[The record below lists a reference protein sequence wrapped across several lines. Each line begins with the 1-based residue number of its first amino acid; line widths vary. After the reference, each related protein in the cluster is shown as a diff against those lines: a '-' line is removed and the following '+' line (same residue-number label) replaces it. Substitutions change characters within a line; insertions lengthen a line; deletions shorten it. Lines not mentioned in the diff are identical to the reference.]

1 MKITD
6 VMLQANSNLMRNKL
20 RTFLT
25 VVAIF
30 VGSFTIILTNAINTG
45 VNSFIDKQVSAA
57 GGEGYIEIMPS
68 AFREQIAALTG
79 SSIVEW
85 DPDRNASS
93 LSFISEETIQK
104 VKELEHIKPETVR
117 PFRSVN
123 IEYVTSSKTD
133 KKYVFNVHELPSSTI
148 NIDLVAGESV
158 DLTTDEYQ
166 IAIAPNYPTTLGF
179 DSDEA
184 IIGQKVILAIKNNV
198 TQKLT
203 DIEAV
208 VVGVQAPSVV
218 SMGRSWINGALSDRI
233 HAIATEGLPDSIAN
247 RTMFMTAEFD
257 PTISDAQLDELKAGL
272 NELGLMG
279 NTVQDSIGM
288 IKTFFDAITA
298 ILLVF
303 GAIALL
309 AASIGIINTLLMSVQ
324 ERTREIGLMKAMG
337 LSSFKVFLSFSFEA
351 IMIGFWGSVL
361 GIIVSIIVGN
371 IGNNIAHELFLSQ
384 LPTFQLVEFTIPNM
398 ALITLMIMFIAFIA
412 GTMPATRAA
421 RKNPIDALRYE

>member
-1 MKITD
+1 MKISD
-6 VMLQANSNLMRNKL
+6 VILQANSNLMRNKL

-45 VNSFIDKQVSAA
+45 VNSFIDKQVAAA

-68 AFREQIAALTG
+68 AIRQQIAAVMGNDIL
-79 SSIVEW
+79 EW
-85 DPDRNASS
+85 DPDSNASA
-93 LSFISEETIQK
+93 LNFISEETIAK
-104 VKELEHIKPETVR
+104 VKELEHIKSSTVR

-123 IEYVTSSKTD
+123 VEYVTSAKTD
-133 KKYVFNVHELPSSTI
+133 KKYMFRVNELPTSTLNVDMLTGVI
-148 NIDLVAGESV
+148 V
-158 DLTTDEYQ
+158 DLASDQYQ
-166 IAIAPNYPTTLGF
+166 IAIAPGYPEVLGF
-179 DSDEA
+179 ASDDA
-184 IIGQKVILAIKNNV
+184 IVGQLITLAIKNNV
-198 TQKLT
+198 TQQFT
-203 DIEAV
+203 EITAT
-208 VVGVQAPSVV
+208 VVGVQAPSII
-218 SMGRSWINGALSDRI
+218 SMGRSYINSALSDRI
-233 HAIATEGLPDSIAN
+233 HAIATEGLPASIAN
-247 RTMFMTAEFD
+247 RTMLLTAEFD
-257 PTISDAQLDELKAGL
+257 PTISDEQIDELKSQL
-272 NELGLMG
+272 EELGLMG
-279 NTVQDSIGM
+279 STVQDSIGM
-288 IKTFFDAITA
+288 MKTFFDAITT

-361 GIIVSIIVGN
+361 GIAIAIVVGTV
-371 IGNNIAHELFLSQ
+371 GNNIAHEYFLSQ

-398 ALITLMIMFIAFIA
+398 ALITLMIMFIAFLA